1 MRRATATDA
10 GPVPKSISLY
20 EWQADALIRSQS
32 KAAKRWTFWACGTG
46 AGKSYG
52 GGPWLL
58 CQQIAAAQRLAAD
71 KTQRRKRPLTLMG
84 APSLDSLRRN
94 MIAPLLEITN
104 GTIYEGRYNENRHE
118 FYWPAAAGGGM
129 TVCGSFDNKESI
141 KRMEGGQ
148 YDAAWVDEAT
158 MTPGSA
164 HALLMARTAVRQGR
178 ILLTGYWYP
187 PINWVYRKIWKLWEA
202 GAEDIEV
209 LNLPSTANP
218 HYPREE
224 METARRTLDP
234 ALFAM
239 RYLGRPEQMVGL
251 VFGEAWNSTDPLMHC
266 EPFDIPADKDEH
278 GRYKW
283 RVFTGGLDAG
293 YSPAPFRVVMG
304 AEDPA
309 TGIEFQFCEY
319 SSLATT
325 THEKAVG
332 VVKMLVKYVPG
343 ATTRHYDIWGDPSN
357 KQGLADLQ
365 YELDRLNVVKDG
377 VPRLDIKIRPAANAV
392 ESGIETLTAELKL
405 RKFRVMRGRC
415 PHLVEEFG
423 LYCRD
428 SNGEIVKGDDHS
440 LDAARYKRHSLKVQ
454 RDTRRRYETPAT
466 GESRGYR
473 AERSER
479 YDVSDHEADNPARV

>member
-1 MRRATATDA
+1 M
-10 GPVPKSISLY
+10 
-20 EWQADALIRSQS
+20 RSQS

-46 AGKSYG
+46 AGKTYAG
-52 GGPWLL
+52 AVWLL
-58 CQQIAAAQRLAAD
+58 LQQIAAAQRLRAD
-71 KTQRRKRPLTLMG
+71 KTSRRKRPVTLAV
-84 APSLDSLRRN
+84 APTLSSLRRY
-94 MIAPLLEITN
+94 MVASLLEITK
-104 GTIYEGRYNENRHE
+104 GTIYEGRYNENNHE
-118 FYWPAAAGGGM
+118 FYWPSAAGGGV
-129 TVCGSFDNKESI
+129 TICGSFDNKESV

-148 YDAAWVDEAT
+148 YDAAWCDEAA
-158 MTPGSA
+158 MTPDQA
-164 HALLMARTAVRQGR
+164 YAVLRARTAIRQGPV
-178 ILLTGYWYP
+178 LLTSYWYA
-187 PINWVYRKIWKLWEA
+187 PINWCYREIWKRWEA
-202 GAEDIEV
+202 GESDIEV
-209 LNLPSTANP
+209 VNLPSTANP
-218 HYPREE
+218 NYPREE
-224 METARRTLDP
+224 IEAARKALDS
-234 ALFAM
+234 ALFEM
-239 RYLGRPEQMVGL
+239 RYSGKPTRMVGL
-251 VFGEAWNSTDPLMHC
+251 VYGEAWDSTDPLLHC

-319 SSLATT
+319 SSTATT

-428 SNGEIVKGDDHS
+428 SNGEIVKEDDHS

-473 AERSER
+473 AERR
-479 YDVSDHEADNPARV
+479 DVSDHEADNPARV